1 MDEGD
6 AFNKILHNKSINN
19 LKGKNLF
26 GSVKSEVLEG
36 STPSQ
41 KIINIEVEEKATG
54 EISAGA
60 GVGTTSGSTIS
71 FGVKENNFLGK
82 GIKLDSAIAVSEE
95 KIKGIFAVTN
105 PNWNYTDK
113 SLKTAF
119 EVTET
124 DKLSRFGYKTS
135 KTGFTI
141 GTGFEQ
147 YTDFYVSPE
156 LSIFSEKLKT
166 SDSASDS
173 YKKQAGN
180 YFDTTFNYRIS
191 YDKRNQSWQ
200 PSDGF
205 VSRFSQSIPVISDN
219 AALINSYTYTMYE
232 EILPETIGKLG
243 FYIKT
248 INSLSD
254 DDVRV
259 SKRLYLP
266 ASRLRGFESGR
277 VGPVEN
283 DDFVGGNY
291 ASSINASATLPNFLK
306 DLENTDFSIFIDAG
320 NVWGVDYSDSI
331 DDSNKIRSATGIAID
346 WFTPI
351 GPLNFSF
358 ATPITK
364 ASTDKTE
371 KFRFNLG
378 TTF

>member
-1 MDEGD
+1 M
-6 AFNKILHNKSINN
+6 
-19 LKGKNLF
+19 
-26 GSVKSEVLEG
+26 
-36 STPSQ
+36 
-41 KIINIEVEEKATG
+41 
-54 EISAGA
+54 
-60 GVGTTSGSTIS
+60 
-71 FGVKENNFLGK
+71 
-82 GIKLDSAIAVSEE
+82 
-95 KIKGIFAVTN
+95 
-105 PNWNYTDK
+105 
-113 SLKTAF
+113 
-119 EVTET
+119 
-124 DKLSRFGYKTS
+124 
-135 KTGFTI
+135 
-141 GTGFEQ
+141 
-147 YTDFYVSPE
+147 
-156 LSIFSEKLKT
+156 SIFSEKLST
-166 SDSASDS
+166 SDTASDS

-180 YFDTTFNYRIS
+180 YFDTTLRYRIS

-205 VSRFSQSIPVISDN
+205 ISNWSQSIPLISDN
-219 AALINSYTYTMYE
+219 ASLSNLYTFTTYH

-243 FYIKT
+243 FYIQS
-248 INSLSD
+248 INSLTD

-266 ASRLRGFESGR
+266 AKRLRGFESGR

-291 ASSINASATLPNFLK
+291 ASAINASATLPNFFRE
-306 DLENTDFSIFIDAG
+306 LENTDFSFFIDAG
-320 NVWGVDYSDSI
+320 NVWGVDYSDTI
-331 DDSNKIRSATGIAID
+331 DDSNKIRSSTGIAVD